1 MVSTFGSTYFGNQYQ
16 LDTAPS
22 RYLGEVVDS
31 SSTSVEIFNSSH
43 EAVSAP
49 LTVPL
54 EDGTFQITWPG
65 QSALTTVADLTSNPL
80 VVPASSSIVVTL
92 TFLKPAR
99 DSVQTVQLSWAGT
112 NLTLTFRRF
121 FPVDEKPQGDIE
133 EEIEFKTNVSEAWD
147 GTEQRTRLRASS
159 RLTTKYRYL
168 VGTSDRGTAHD
179 FQAQMMGLTS
189 REAKVSLWHRS
200 QPVVVEGASGGAG
213 VDDVW
218 FLALDGPT
226 NWDPSI
232 ASLKKGDLVTYEDAQ
247 GTSYTLPLL
256 GNASTSARLFFGTT
270 NPGTSVGDK
279 FTIVPQ
285 SIALL
290 RENPKVKVYPSD
302 AVEYLSTWV
311 AQQGDYAEN
320 LLESSTLYSNLAS
333 ETFNSRPI
341 LREGGLL
348 TTSLAFSGDSGA
360 VEFDRKIGVIDTFQ
374 RRKSSTVAFERSFEY
389 AYESGKIDALRE
401 FIMWTQGRQRS
412 FYVPSGTEDFFAVSN
427 AGNVLTV
434 MGTGLGGLTPLL
446 DGYASFEVT
455 SGGTK
460 TQYAVLSSTAQADG
474 TVNISYNG
482 AIPGG
487 TAGKR
492 FELLYHVRMASDKI
506 RLEYEGRDAI
516 KCKFKVQTVKQ

>member
-1 MVSTFGSTYFGNQYQ
+1 MLSTFGSTYFGNQYQ

-31 SSTSVEIFNSSH
+31 SSTSVEIFNASH

-65 QSALTTVADLTSNPL
+65 QIALTTVADLTSNPL

-99 DSVQTVQLSWAGT
+99 GSVQTVQLSWAGT

-121 FPVDEKPQGDIE
+121 FPVSQKPQSGVVD
-133 EEIEFKTNVSEAWD
+133 EIEFKTNVSEAWD
-147 GTEQRTRLRASS
+147 GTERRTRLRASP
-159 RLTTKYRYL
+159 RTTTSYQYL
-168 VGTSDRGTAHD
+168 VGASDRGTARD

-189 REAKVSLWHRS
+189 REAKVSLWHRT
-200 QPVVVEGASGGAG
+200 QPVVVEGSSGFGGFPDA
-213 VDDVW
+213 W

-226 NWDPSI
+226 YWDPSI
-232 ASLKKGDLVTYEDAQ
+232 ASLKKGDLITYEDAQ
-247 GTSYTLPLL
+247 GTSYTLPLAS
-256 GNASTSARLFFGTT
+256 NATTSTRLFFGST

-279 FTIVPQ
+279 FTIIPQ

-290 RENPKVKVYPSD
+290 REGPNVNMYPSD
-302 AVEYLSTWV
+302 AVAYRSTWV
-311 AQQGDYAEN
+311 AQHGDYPEN
-320 LLESSTLYSNLAS
+320 LLDSSTLYSSLAP

-341 LREGGLL
+341 LRDGGFVE
-348 TTSLAFSGDSGA
+348 TSLPFSGNSGA
-360 VEFDRKIGVIDTFQ
+360 VEFDRRIGVIDTFH
-374 RRKSSTVAFERSFEY
+374 RRESNTISFERSLDY
-389 AYESGKIDALRE
+389 TYEPGKVDALRE

-412 FYVPSGTEDFFAVSN
+412 FYVPSGTEDFLAVSN
-427 AGNVLTV
+427 SGNVLNV

-460 TQYAVLSSTAQADG
+460 TQYEVLSSTAQADG
-474 TVNISYNG
+474 TVNIVYVG

-506 RLEYEGRDAI
+506 RLEYEGRDAV